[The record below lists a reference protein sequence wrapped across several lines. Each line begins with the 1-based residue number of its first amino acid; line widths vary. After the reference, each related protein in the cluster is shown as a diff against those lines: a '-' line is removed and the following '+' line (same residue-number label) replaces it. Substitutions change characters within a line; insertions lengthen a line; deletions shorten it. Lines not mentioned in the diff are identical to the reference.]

1 MLNDMLQTGQHWLA
15 SQGSMVWVAA
25 AAACVLLLV
34 IGHHGRKIRQ
44 LQQQLIEQDRFL
56 RQELKMMNQGAIGV
70 GNRVKSLE
78 KQVRTQPS
86 EFEQRLLAQAS
97 VAAHAQEARPSRA
110 SKSRAEQALADWMK
124 DYRTPA

>member
-1 MLNDMLQTGQHWLA
+1 MLNEMLQTGQLLLA
-15 SQGSMVWVAA
+15 SQGPMVWAA
-25 AAACVLLLV
+25 AATACLLLAV

-44 LQQQLIEQDRFL
+44 LQRQLIEQDRFL

-70 GNRVKSLE
+70 GNRVKTLE

-97 VAAHAQEARPSRA
+97 VAAQTQETRPSRA

-124 DYRTPA
+124 DYRTSA

>member
-1 MLNDMLQTGQHWLA
+1 MLNEVMQTGQLLLA
-15 SQGSMVWVAA
+15 SQEPMVLAA
-25 AAACVLLLV
+25 AATAVLLLAV
-34 IGHHGRKIRQ
+34 VLHHARKIRQ
-44 LQQQLIEQDRFL
+44 LQQQLIQQDRFL

-70 GNRVKSLE
+70 GNRVKTLE

-97 VAAHAQEARPSRA
+97 VAAQSQDTRPNRP